1 LSEKK
6 YPVGRGTEYT
16 LDIEKLA
23 FGGAG
28 ITRLDNYVIFVKGAL
43 PGDRV
48 VARIQKRKPTFAE
61 AKLIAVEKPSE
72 KRINPPCPYFE
83 WCGGCTWQ
91 NLSYDDQIKFKQEIV
106 AESLEH
112 IAGLEEIEIQPVL
125 KSEKYFGY
133 RNKMEFSFSDRR
145 WLLPHELNNEDIS
158 NKFAL
163 GLHVPDTF
171 DKILQID
178 SCMLQ
183 SDTANALLKHVND
196 YVLSKALEPYG
207 IKNHKGFLRFLV
219 IRESEYEN
227 SLMVNIV
234 TAYDNHKILKP
245 LADQLT
251 ESFPDVKSVVNNI
264 NSKLAQ
270 IAFGEQEILLA
281 GKPVIKE
288 KLGRHIFNI
297 SANSFFQT
305 NTRQAERLYDKVKEF
320 VELAGTEEL
329 WDLYCGTGTI
339 SIILAEYSKHVTGF
353 ELVESAV
360 VDARKNADEH
370 GVKNI
375 KFISGDLLHSIK
387 GMKTSPDIIVT
398 DPPRSGMHPRVVE
411 YLKILKPARI
421 VYVSC
426 NPTTLSRDLAI
437 LKDTYSVDLVQP
449 VDMFPQTYHIETV
462 VKLSRL

>member
-1 LSEKK
+1 
-6 YPVGRGTEYT
+6 
-16 LDIEKLA
+16 
-23 FGGAG
+23 
-28 ITRLDNYVIFVKGAL
+28 
-43 PGDRV
+43 
-48 VARIQKRKPTFAE
+48 
-61 AKLIAVEKPSE
+61 
-72 KRINPPCPYFE
+72 
-83 WCGGCTWQ
+83 
-91 NLSYDDQIKFKQEIV
+91 
-106 AESLEH
+106 
-112 IAGLEEIEIQPVL
+112 
-125 KSEKYFGY
+125 
-133 RNKMEFSFSDRR
+133 M
-145 WLLPHELNNEDIS
+145 
-158 NKFAL
+158 
-163 GLHVPDTF
+163 
-171 DKILQID
+171 
-178 SCMLQ
+178 
-183 SDTANALLKHVND
+183 
-196 YVLSKALEPYG
+196 
-207 IKNHKGFLRFLV
+207 
-219 IRESEYEN
+219 
-227 SLMVNIV
+227 
-234 TAYDNHKILKP
+234 
-245 LADQLT
+245 
-251 ESFPDVKSVVNNI
+251 
-264 NSKLAQ
+264 AQ

-305 NTRQAERLYDKVKEF
+305 NTRQAEKLYDKVKEF

-387 GMKTSPDIIVT
+387 EMKTSPDTIVT
-398 DPPRSGMHPRVVE
+398 DPPRSGMHPKVVE